1 MKTLICI
8 RHAKSSWANP
18 GMSDYDRP
26 LNERGEKDA
35 PMMAERLLK
44 RNIKLD
50 LLVSSPA
57 KRARTTCRSFAKAY
71 NLEKDGIQFKE
82 DLYLALPEVFFKII
96 SGIDDEVKHIA
107 VFAHNPGIT
116 DFVNRLTNY
125 RIDNMPTCAVFAV
138 KINTDK
144 WSSFETAEKEF
155 WFFDYPK
162 NEKEKR

>member
-1 MKTLICI
+1 MKTLLCI

-18 GMSDYDRP
+18 GMNDYDRP

-44 RNIKLD
+44 RNVKLD

-57 KRARTTCRSFAKAY
+57 KRASTTCSSFAKTY
-71 NLEKDGIQFKE
+71 NFKKGDILFKE
-82 DLYLALPEVFFKII
+82 DLYLAPPAVFFKII
-96 SGIDDEVKHIA
+96 SAIDDEFKHVA

-116 DFVNRLTNY
+116 DFVNLLTNY
-125 RIDNMPTCAVFAV
+125 RIDNMPTCAVFAI
-138 KINTDK
+138 KIDTTQ
-144 WSSFETAEKEF
+144 WSRFEMAEKEF

-162 NEKEKR
+162 NEKEIR